1 MNGLDLAGLDL
12 AGLARKLAEQWRLDG
27 PQRRSLP
34 VAGLPASAFVE
45 AVRVI
50 LRTSPWYPSVWPR
63 DAPAYD
69 GAVITPN
76 ELGFIIHERYEIG
89 MMRFSDATITQ
100 VTTLEEAVREFVRA
114 TFKGNEID
122 GIPIDWS
129 C

>member
-1 MNGLDLAGLDL
+1 
-12 AGLARKLAEQWRLDG
+12 
-27 PQRRSLP
+27 
-34 VAGLPASAFVE
+34 
-45 AVRVI
+45 
-50 LRTSPWYPSVWPR
+50 
-63 DAPAYD
+63 
-69 GAVITPN
+69 VITPN